1 MYSDH
6 SPPSNFRIG
15 KLLPTVHNFGVKTAL
30 LSLLFSTGIYA
41 TTISVVPI
49 HEPISLHGTDVDEI
63 ITETGE
69 ALQANVLSRP
79 MALTGAFPEVLLD
92 AIRTPNRFPTNNPNY
107 TVEEANLLVLCNI
120 GITSRATDEGLLVEL
135 DVSELDIP
143 LEVDLTSRQL
153 LKLTLIAVHRTLEAY
168 HSTQLDPLTF
178 MVAIEGTT
186 EKNATLR
193 DLEVT
198 VTLEHAAP

>member
-1 MYSDH
+1 MKSL
-6 SPPSNFRIG
+6 FI
-15 KLLPTVHNFGVKTAL
+15 AL
-30 LSLLFSTGIYA
+30 AFCTSLDA

-49 HEPISLHGTDVDEI
+49 HEPISLHGTDMDEI

-79 MALTGAFPEVLLD
+79 MALTGAFPEVLVE
-92 AIRTPNRFPTNNPNY
+92 AIRTPNKLPTNNPNY
-107 TVEEANLLVLCNI
+107 TIEEANLLVLCDI
-120 GITSRATDEGLLVEL
+120 GISCRATDEGLLVEL

-153 LKLTLIAVHRTLEAY
+153 LKLTLVAIHRTLEAY
-168 HSTQLDPLTF
+168 HSTQVDPLTF
-178 MVAIEGTT
+178 IISIKGTS

-198 VTLEHAAP
+198 VTMEHAAPQ

>member
-1 MYSDH
+1 MK
-6 SPPSNFRIG
+6 I
-15 KLLPTVHNFGVKTAL
+15 AL

-79 MALTGAFPEVLLD
+79 MALTGAFPEVLVD
-92 AIRTPNRFPTNNPNY
+92 AIRTPNKIPTNNPNY

-120 GITSRATDEGLLVEL
+120 GITCRATDEGLLVEL

-168 HSTQLDPLTF
+168 HSTQTDPLTF

-198 VTLEHAAP
+198 VTMEHAAP

>member
-1 MYSDH
+1 M
-6 SPPSNFRIG
+6 
-15 KLLPTVHNFGVKTAL
+15 KTAL